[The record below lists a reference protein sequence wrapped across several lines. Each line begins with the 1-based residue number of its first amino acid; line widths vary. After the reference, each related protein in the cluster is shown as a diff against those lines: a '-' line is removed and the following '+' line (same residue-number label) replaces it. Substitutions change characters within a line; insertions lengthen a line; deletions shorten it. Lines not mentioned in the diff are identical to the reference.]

1 MFNFFSRKKTGSF
14 ITPGIDIHNHL
25 LPGLDDG
32 APDLETSLELIRGMI
47 ALGYHTLV
55 LTPHIMHDYYPNSE
69 LAILEATTTLQ
80 KACRDHDIDVHLI
93 PAAEYY
99 LDEHFLKKIKDGTKL
114 LTFGDRFLLFET
126 PFLSE
131 PGFMKEAVFLL
142 NSNNYRPV
150 LAHPE
155 RYTYLRMQPHKI
167 EELSYM
173 NVLLQ
178 VNLLSL
184 AGFYEPVIKK
194 FAKNL
199 ITKKMISFAASDCHN
214 MQQLKVLDNY
224 LHSPEAIWLEDEK
237 LLHHLVTSDK
247 SI

>member
-1 MFNFFSRKKTGSF
+1 MLNFFRRKKPGSQVS
-14 ITPGIDIHNHL
+14 PGIDIHNHI

-32 APDLETSLELIRGMI
+32 APDPDTSLEMIRGMRT
-47 ALGYHTLV
+47 LGYHTLV
-55 LTPHIMHDYYPNSE
+55 LTPHIMHDYYPNKE
-69 LAILEATTTLQ
+69 EDILHATAKLQ
-80 KACRDHDIDVHLI
+80 KACRDQDIDIHLI

-99 LDEHFLKKIKDGTKL
+99 LDEHFLKKIKDGAKF

-155 RYTYLRMQPHKI
+155 RYTYLRTQPHKL
-167 EELSYM
+167 EELSFM

-178 VNLLSL
+178 VNILSL
-184 AGFYEPVIKK
+184 AGYYEPAIKK

-214 MQQLKVLDNY
+214 MQQLKMLDIY
-224 LHSPEAIWLEDEK
+224 LHSSDAAWMKDGV

>member
-1 MFNFFSRKKTGSF
+1 MLNFFRRKKKESL

-32 APDLETSLELIRGMI
+32 APKLEASLEMIRGMK

-55 LTPHIMHDYYPNSE
+55 LTPHIMHDYYPNTE
-69 LAILEATTTLQ
+69 DEILNTTSKL
-80 KACRDHDIDVHLI
+80 KNACREQDIDIHLI

-99 LDEHFLKKIKDGTKL
+99 LDEHFLKKIKDGKRL

-155 RYTYLRMQPHKI
+155 RYSYLRTQPNKL
-167 EELSYM
+167 EELSFM

-178 VNLLSL
+178 VNILSL
-184 AGFYEPVIKK
+184 AGYYEPAIKK

-214 MQQLKVLDNY
+214 MQQLKVLENY
-224 LHSPEAIWLEDEK
+224 LHSPEAVWMEDEG